1 MANAS
6 RGLFTIKEKYS
17 VIALFAV
24 KLPAEGSIAGG
35 RGSEAIS
42 G

>member
-1 MANAS
+1 MVKLIVDGRTN
-6 RGLFTIKEKYS
+6 G
-17 VIALFAV
+17 IALFAV